1 MSKNN
6 NHWNGRLS
14 RRDFN
19 KLTALGTACGALLPL
34 STSFGAGAKE
44 VVGLSGVQKG
54 ADLKQAVKDAVLAAD
69 NLDWLVKG
77 DSVLIKPVLN
87 SGNKFPA
94 TTSPMAVAAMV
105 ELLRDKGAGRV
116 VITDMSGIEHVKLS
130 EDKLRGSSRSLMESS
145 GIAAAAQEA
154 GAELYFPEEDGWS
167 AFHEEDPAHGRGW
180 KNPVTMP
187 NIVNEVDHIVLMP
200 RCGRHLLAG
209 SSLGMKAAV
218 GWWRTDTRLEY
229 HRDASTFQEK
239 TAEANTVP
247 SLMEKQRLVVTAAD
261 KIMATFGPDKGY
273 VVEPE
278 TGLVI
283 ASRSLLAHDMTSL
296 AWLLENRKIAPS
308 NEKSSLKDPYT
319 SQMSVTSFN
328 RGVVMMLGGPK
339 HAARAEKLVR
349 NDFNNVMDDRV
360 IRRAIE
366 IVGGK
371 PDIEFRNAN
380 DTVPADIVDQMKKGI
395 TPG

>member
-6 NHWNGRLS
+6 NHWSGRFS

-19 KLTALGTACGALLPL
+19 KLTALGAACGALLPL
-34 STSFGAGAKE
+34 SISFGAEAKE
-44 VVGLSGVQKG
+44 VVGLSGIQKG
-54 ADLKQAVKDAVLAAD
+54 ADLKQAVKDAVLAVD
-69 NLDWLVKG
+69 NLDWLSKG
-77 DSVLIKPVLN
+77 NSVLIKPVLN
-87 SGNKFPA
+87 SGIKFPA

-105 ELLRDKGAGRV
+105 ELLKDRGADRV

-167 AFHEEDPAHGRGW
+167 AFHEEEPAHGRSW

-200 RCGRHLLAG
+200 RCSRHLLAG

-247 SLMEKQRLVVTAAD
+247 VTYGEAKTRGNGGGQDHGDLRSRPGICGRARDRSCNRLP
-261 KIMATFGPDKGY
+261 F
-273 VVEPE
+273 
-278 TGLVI
+278 I
-283 ASRSLLAHDMTSL
+283 ACSRHDQ
-296 AWLLENRKIAPS
+296 P
-308 NEKSSLKDPYT
+308 
-319 SQMSVTSFN
+319 
-328 RGVVMMLGGPK
+328 G
-339 HAARAEKLVR
+339 
-349 NDFNNVMDDRV
+349 MDDR
-360 IRRAIE
+360 
-366 IVGGK
+366 K
-371 PDIEFRNAN
+371 PKER
-380 DTVPADIVDQMKKGI
+380 TKE
-395 TPG
+395 

>member
-1 MSKNN
+1 MNN
-6 NHWNGRLS
+6 KRNNKRGCLG

-19 KLTALGTACGALLPL
+19 KLVALGVACGAALPPGAL
-34 STSFGAGAKE
+34 FGAGAKE
-44 VVGLSGVQKG
+44 VVGLSGVIGG
-54 ADLKQAVKDAVLAAD
+54 ADLKQGVRDAVLAVD
-69 NLDWLVKG
+69 NLDWLSKG

-94 TTSPMAVAAMV
+94 TTSPLAVAAMV
-105 ELLRDKGAGRV
+105 ELLKDRGAGRV

-130 EDKLRGSSRSLMESS
+130 EDKLRGSSRSLMENS
-145 GIAAAAQEA
+145 GIASAAREA

-167 AFHEEDPAHGRGW
+167 AFHEEEPAQGQSW

-187 NIVNEVDHIVLMP
+187 NIVNDVDHIVLMP
-200 RCGRHLLAG
+200 RCSRHLLAG

-247 SLMEKQRLVVTAAD
+247 SLVEKQRLVVTAAD
-261 KIMATFGPDKGY
+261 KIMATFGPDQGY
-273 VVEPE
+273 VVEPD

-296 AWLLENRKIAPS
+296 AWLIENRKVAPN
-308 NEKSSLKDPYT
+308 NEKSPIKDPYT

-349 NDFNNVMDDRV
+349 NDIISVMDDRV

-366 IVGGK
+366 IARGK

-380 DTVPADIVDQMKKGI
+380 DTVPSDLVDRLKKGI
-395 TPG
+395 S